1 MAAIIP
7 DEATV
12 LGYVDS
18 LSNWGRWGAD
28 DQLGTMNLVTPAKV
42 KQALALPQNGVKVSC
57 SRLVA
62 METAPDVRITP
73 VHFMTSSGE
82 AYMLEGGDGRVGQ
95 MESAADYIG
104 MMFHGM
110 TITHVDSLSHVFWR
124 GQMYNG
130 RPSRM
135 VTTREGA
142 TVESIDLLKDGVL
155 SRGVLLDVA
164 RARGVPWLERGD
176 AVLPDDLDA
185 AERMAGVRV
194 EPGDILLIRTGE
206 YKRRSEAGPQDTDLQ
221 AGPHG
226 ACLPWFRER
235 DIAMLGSDTANDVWP
250 GPYPAIPRPVHQV
263 GISRMGLWL
272 IDNCALEDVAAACAQ
287 YNRWEFLLTI
297 NPLRIQYGTGSP
309 VNPVAVF

>member
-1 MAAIIP
+1 M
-7 DEATV
+7 V
-12 LGYVDS
+12 CC
-18 LSNWGRWGAD
+18 
-28 DQLGTMNLVTPAKV
+28 PA
-42 KQALALPQNGVKVSC
+42 GC
-57 SRLVA
+57 C
-62 METAPDVRITP
+62 
-73 VHFMTSSGE
+73 
-82 AYMLEGGDGRVGQ
+82 
-95 MESAADYIG
+95 
-104 MMFHGM
+104 
-110 TITHVDSLSHVFWR
+110 W
-124 GQMYNG
+124 
-130 RPSRM
+130 
-135 VTTREGA
+135 
-142 TVESIDLLKDGVL
+142 
-155 SRGVLLDVA
+155 DVA

-235 DIAMLGSDTANDVWP
+235 TSPCWARIRPTTCGPAPPRHPAAGYTRWASAGWGCGSSTT
-250 GPYPAIPRPVHQV
+250 G
-263 GISRMGLWL
+263 
-272 IDNCALEDVAAACAQ
+272 ALEDVAAACAQ